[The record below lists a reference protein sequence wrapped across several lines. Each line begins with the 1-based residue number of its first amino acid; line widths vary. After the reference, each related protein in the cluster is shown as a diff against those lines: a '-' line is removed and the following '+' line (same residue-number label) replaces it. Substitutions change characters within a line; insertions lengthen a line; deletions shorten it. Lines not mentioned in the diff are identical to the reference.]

1 VSPCL
6 PAASDCELGVFW
18 GLSGSEWSVGCF
30 LSMVA
35 VSLLSHDP
43 PPLTHSLTYLLSLP
57 PHPAPQEQVKGSQ
70 GAGKVDEALDRAAKA
85 DKGDEGDKGKATKP
99 QLPAR
104 PAGKGKG
111 GRR

>member
-1 VSPCL
+1 
-6 PAASDCELGVFW
+6 LGAFRIRVERW
-18 GLSGSEWSVGCF
+18 
-30 LSMVA
+30 
-35 VSLLSHDP
+35 LLSQHGCCLFAFSRSATTHPLTYILTLTNP
-43 PPLTHSLTYLLSLP
+43 PPP
-57 PHPAPQEQVKGSQ
+57 PPPQEQVKGSQ